1 MFGRP
6 NVLSLLARAD
16 KADATADKAL
26 SAAKKA
32 RSDAARRRILAER
45 VLVEQNAARLEQEA
59 TAAELVASRASQDFQ
74 LAQQLQNDADS
85 ALKAADRNV
94 ELAWQHLDKCK
105 TTSKSCVSLAQ
116 CARADVPRAENEN
129 TQ

>member
-1 MFGRP
+1 MLGKL
-6 NVLSLLARAD
+6 NVLSLLARAN

-26 SAAKKA
+26 GVAKKA
-32 RSDAARRRILAER
+32 RSDAARQRVLVDR
-45 VLVEQNAARLEQEA
+45 VLVEQNAVRLEREA
-59 TAAELVASRASQDFQ
+59 TAAALVSSQASQDFQ

-105 TTSKSCVSLAQ
+105 TKSKDAVRVAKVV
-116 CARADVPRAENEN
+116 RDHVPETKNEN
-129 TQ
+129 V

>member
-1 MFGRP
+1 MFGKP
-6 NVLSLLARAD
+6 NVLSLLAKAD

-32 RSDAARRRILAER
+32 RSDAARRRVLAER
-45 VLVEQNAARLEQEA
+45 VLVEQNAARLETEA
-59 TAAELVASRASQDFQ
+59 AAAELVASQASQDFQ
-74 LAQQLQNDADS
+74 LAQQLQNDADA

-105 TTSKSCVSLAQ
+105 TRSKNSIGLAKD
-116 CARADVPRAENEN
+116 ARAEVPVTKNEN
-129 TQ
+129 A